1 MDVDPMI
8 LSILEDVAIA
18 LALLGLF
25 TILAYVCEEG
35 LAPALEELSNKLE
48 LPHDV
53 ACATFL
59 AFGSSA
65 PEIFI
70 NSSAA
75 LSNSGTEAM
84 YGSAL
89 ISFTL
94 IPAACVLVSENQT
107 LTLQV
112 VPLLRDTTFFCIGMT
127 ALLYFARN
135 SELDTKECVMLI
147 LLFLAYLSALKI
159 LSPFYKHRQEPHHF
173 IHPNSALDASSGQQ
187 ENQKA
192 AQAASREAKDKESG
206 DEGKEDE
213 SRNLL
218 TLESKVTAVP
228 PPPPQSLPRRA
239 YLLPPFFYR
248 SEKDMEKAWPVVL
261 LMSMLYVSL
270 ISGAVL
276 RLSLAFSS
284 KFGMPMHITGLVIVA
299 GGSEVPD
306 TFASMAVARTGEGPS
321 SISATMG
328 SQITNVLI
336 GVGVPYLLSNVI
348 RGIYIFVLVTL
359 GACCTR
365 KVTI

>member
-75 LSNSGTEAM
+75 LSNSGTEVSLGAM

-147 LLFLAYLSALKI
+147 LYS
-159 LSPFYKHRQEPHHF
+159 
-173 IHPNSALDASSGQQ
+173 
-187 ENQKA
+187 
-192 AQAASREAKDKESG
+192 
-206 DEGKEDE
+206 
-213 SRNLL
+213 LL
-218 TLESKVTAVP
+218 T
-228 PPPPQSLPRRA
+228 
-239 YLLPPFFYR
+239 
-248 SEKDMEKAWPVVL
+248 
-261 LMSMLYVSL
+261 
-270 ISGAVL
+270 
-276 RLSLAFSS
+276 
-284 KFGMPMHITGLVIVA
+284 
-299 GGSEVPD
+299 
-306 TFASMAVARTGEGPS
+306 
-321 SISATMG
+321 
-328 SQITNVLI
+328 
-336 GVGVPYLLSNVI
+336 
-348 RGIYIFVLVTL
+348 
-359 GACCTR
+359 
-365 KVTI
+365 